1 MLETATVR
9 RDPLFR
15 FKPWKKKRC
24 GAISRGL
31 KLTLFGV
38 KFGMAYHPIFDRCAG
53 AKRKVIQV
61 GLRLR
66 RRDLA
71 LLYQRYEPGYS
82 LYSHIDG
89 PKHNHV
95 LWLLL
100 RRPKAGGELVIDGPH
115 RSYLRGR
122 IKLFDGGQQVHEV
135 TSVQGS
141 HRSVLMFQYCPRTV
155 DSIGRPVLD

>member
-1 MLETATVR
+1 MSER
-9 RDPLFR
+9 FR
-15 FKPWKKKRC
+15 LKFWKQPRHGKT
-24 GAISRGL
+24 SRGV
-31 KLTLFGV
+31 KITLFGI
-38 KFGMAYHPIFDRCAG
+38 KLGMAYHPIFDRCVRGG
-53 AKRKVIQV
+53 AHRKVIQA
-61 GLRLR
+61 GLRIR
-66 RRDLA
+66 RADLA

-122 IKLFDGGQQVHEV
+122 IKLFDGGQQIHEV
-135 TSVQGS
+135 TRVEGS
-141 HRSVLMFQYCPRTV
+141 HRSILMFQFCPRTV